1 MTDNRHQH
9 TVPKLHLRRFVA
21 GGKTRIWQ
29 FDKVKD
35 SWAKAS
41 VNSVAAHDRFYSDE
55 ILAPFEKGYAPSIAR
70 LIEGKNYYDL
80 SKEDR
85 DGVRLFVNHM
95 ERRTEQAREDIL
107 PLTRQLNKCLG
118 TSVRPDPRRAQ
129 NGMILNVD
137 RFGQMNVVVMENK
150 TGVPF
155 ITSDNPMVDF
165 LIEAY
170 MPLTPTLSLA
180 LLHGRAFKKTAYV
193 ELNDDRHV
201 EYQNLLQLC
210 NARRFTYSKSKFK
223 TSPEMLSTA
232 RNWRKNS
239 RYDEYNFCNALCVK
253 PKLPGIMPYKFDLLN
268 LRNARHLESI
278 QDGTWFERW
287 SQDLILRQTL
297 SAFLLECGFAAKTTT
312 TPVYGWGKTGAN
324 AARGNSKMD
333 QLAEHHASLWHLGT
347 RFS

>member
-9 TVPKLHLRRFVA
+9 TVPKFHLKRFVA
-21 GGKTRIWQ
+21 GGKTRFWQ
-29 FDKVKD
+29 FDKLKD

-41 VNSVAAHDRFYSDE
+41 VNSATAHDRFYWEE
-55 ILAPFEKGYAPSIAR
+55 ILEPFENWYATSIAR
-70 LIEGKNYYDL
+70 LIGCKNYDAL
-80 SKEDR
+80 SKADR

-95 ERRTEQAREDIL
+95 EARTEQAREDIL
-107 PLTRQLNKCLG
+107 PRTRQLNKCLG
-118 TSVRPDPRRAQ
+118 TSVLPDPRRAQ
-129 NGMILNVD
+129 NGMIHNVD

-193 ELNDDRHV
+193 ELSDDRHV
-201 EYQNLLQLC
+201 EYQNFLQLC
-210 NARRFTYSKSKFK
+210 NARRFTYSKSEFR
-223 TSPEMLSTA
+223 TSPEMLSAA

-239 RYDEYNFCNALCVK
+239 RYDEHNFCNALCVK
-253 PKLPGIMPYKFDLLN
+253 PALPGIMPYKFDLLN
-268 LRNARHLESI
+268 PRNARHLESI

-287 SQDLILRQTL
+287 SQDLILRRMRL
-297 SAFLLECGFAAKTTT
+297 AFLLECGFAAQTAT
-312 TPVYGWGKTGAN
+312 TPPYGWGKTGAN
-324 AARGNSKMD
+324 AARGNSKMG
-333 QLAEHHASLWHLGT
+333 QLAERHASLWNLGT
-347 RFS
+347 RFG